1 MDHELRK
8 PGTSTLVTGAAGF
21 LGRALARA
29 LAEAGHNVTALAHSD
44 GDVADAATWARLPA
58 AQHVFHLAARSYVP
72 DSWHDPAGFLS
83 TNVNGTVQALDYCR
97 RTGAHLVFAST
108 SLFGPPNRLPVRE
121 DDTAEPNTPYAL
133 SKLLAE
139 QACAFYAAAM
149 QVNATVVRPFN
160 IYGPGQRPEFLIPAI
175 VDQIRRGRV
184 EIRVKSLAPRRDF
197 VFLDDVVAALIR
209 TMAEP
214 AGYRVI
220 NIGSGVSHSAREVV
234 DVIQAA
240 AGTRLPVVSDEETRS
255 GEMPDVYADISR
267 AREILGWA
275 PSLTFEQGIA
285 RLLAAELGAAST

>member
-8 PGTSTLVTGAAGF
+8 RGTRTLVTGAAGF

-29 LAEAGHNVTALAHSD
+29 LAKAGHNVTALTHSD

-139 QACAFYAAAM
+139 QACAFYA
-149 QVNATVVRPFN
+149 
-160 IYGPGQRPEFLIPAI
+160 
-175 VDQIRRGRV
+175 
-184 EIRVKSLAPRRDF
+184 
-197 VFLDDVVAALIR
+197 
-209 TMAEP
+209 
-214 AGYRVI
+214 
-220 NIGSGVSHSAREVV
+220 
-234 DVIQAA
+234 
-240 AGTRLPVVSDEETRS
+240 
-255 GEMPDVYADISR
+255 
-267 AREILGWA
+267 
-275 PSLTFEQGIA
+275 
-285 RLLAAELGAAST
+285 